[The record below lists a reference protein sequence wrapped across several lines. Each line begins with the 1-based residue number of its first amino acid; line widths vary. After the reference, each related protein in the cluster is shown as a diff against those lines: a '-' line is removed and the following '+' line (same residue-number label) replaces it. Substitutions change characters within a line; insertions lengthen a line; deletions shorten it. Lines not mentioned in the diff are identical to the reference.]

1 MKPSCGTIQMR
12 AVKQSFQVALKVISE
27 VPALI
32 SYLQFV
38 VKLKEAVMNQA
49 TEYYSRHLSNLWE
62 MKM

>member
-1 MKPSCGTIQMR
+1 MR

-38 VKLKEAVMNQA
+38 IKLKEAVMNQA
-49 TEYYSRHLSNLWE
+49 TECYSRHLSNLWE